1 MRQYMTHALL
11 TVLAAGCGY
20 DRSPV
25 PYDLPNALP
34 TESLWVAS
42 GSDPALLRFAREQL
56 LASGSKTASATITT
70 SSATLF
76 TINGIAFD
84 TAGTM
89 WVASA
94 DDSLLIAFSAAALAT
109 SGFTAASRIIT
120 PNDESLSS
128 PSAIAFD
135 PHHRLWV
142 ANAETGTLARFDP
155 TQFATSGALEP
166 AHVIRGPT
174 RPSALAFDASGSLWV
189 ANIRTNNIARY
200 SAAQL
205 ADSGFVTPAVVLR
218 PLGKEFTNPS
228 ALAFD
233 AAGTLWVSY
242 IGGATIAGFSPN
254 QLSASGTSAPHI
266 TISLAGSFGLPAGL
280 AFDADGNLWVVSA
293 EGALHRFAASALLA
307 SGSPS
312 PSEELLVHGH
322 TLLSGIAFWP
332 KPRRLPLN

>member
-1 MRQYMTHALL
+1 M
-11 TVLAAGCGY
+11 VLAAGCGY
-20 DRSPV
+20 DRSPG
-25 PYDLPNALP
+25 PYDPPNVSH
-34 TESLWVAS
+34 TEGLWVAS
-42 GSDPALLRFAREQL
+42 GSDPALLRFAPEQL

-109 SGFTAASRIIT
+109 SGFTVASRIISPT
-120 PNDESLSS
+120 DESLSS

-142 ANAETGTLARFDP
+142 ANAETGTLVRFDP
-155 TQFATSGALEP
+155 AQLVAGGAPRP
-166 AHVIRGPT
+166 ANVIRGPT
-174 RPSALAFDASGSLWV
+174 RPSGLAFDANGSMWV
-189 ANIRTNNIARY
+189 ANIRTNSIAKY

-205 ADSGFVTPAVVLR
+205 DDSGFVTPAVLLR
-218 PLGKEFTNPS
+218 PTGSAFLGSS

-233 AAGTLWVSY
+233 AAGNLWVAY
-242 IGGATIAGFSPN
+242 LGGATIAGFSPA
-254 QLSASGTSAPHI
+254 QLAVSGTSAPSI
-266 TISLAGSFGLPAGL
+266 ILRPAGSFGLPVGL
-280 AFDADGNLWVVSA
+280 AFDGDGALWVVTA
-293 EGALHRFAASALLA
+293 EGALHRFAASTLLA
-307 SGSPS
+307 SGAPS
-312 PSEELLVHGH
+312 PSEELLVRGH